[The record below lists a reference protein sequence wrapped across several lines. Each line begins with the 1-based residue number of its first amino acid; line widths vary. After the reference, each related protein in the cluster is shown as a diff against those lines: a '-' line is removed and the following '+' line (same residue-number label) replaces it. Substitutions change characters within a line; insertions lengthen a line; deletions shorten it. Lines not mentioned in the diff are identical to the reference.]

1 MRIPLWAIMGWVV
14 LAMVGTVAAGVV
26 TYSQSRTRTQEL
38 NEIAP
43 LEEGVDVIRIAE
55 LLLGLREPEA
65 PGTEADVTPPPIQPT
80 IPVPTQSVE
89 NTPPVDVTPVA
100 TDPSATAEVTPT
112 EVATDDGSQTGGL
125 DPNDYEWRD
134 PRRVNILLLGI
145 DQRQGE
151 TGPFPTDTIMLL
163 SLHPGA
169 RTGAILSIPRD
180 LYVTFPANVGQGKI
194 NTANIWGENIQYP
207 GGGPEFTKR
216 TVGGLIGIDIDYYI
230 MINFDAFITFVNAI
244 GEIEVCPTAPIDDP
258 KYPDGSYG
266 IRPVHFDS
274 GCQNLPAERLLEY
287 ARTRATEGGDVDRA
301 ARQQEV
307 IFAVR
312 EKLLSLGGATAL
324 LGRAEEIWESV
335 SANVQTDLT
344 FQELLELA
352 LVAEQI
358 PRENIR
364 NGSIT
369 YGEVMTS
376 IGPDGEDILIPIIG
390 DILAL
395 VTELFSPATAPQ
407 P

>member
-1 MRIPLWAIMGWVV
+1 MRIPLWVIMGWVIV
-14 LAMVGTVAAGVV
+14 AMVGTVAAGIV
-26 TYSQSRTRTQEL
+26 TYSQARTRTEEL

-43 LEEGVDVIRIAE
+43 LEEGVDVVRVAE
-55 LLLGLREPEA
+55 LLLGIKEPEA
-65 PGTEADVTPPPIQPT
+65 PGTNTDVTPPPTIIQPT
-80 IPVPTQSVE
+80 MQATLD
-89 NTPPVDVTPVA
+89 TTTPVVDGTPIP
-100 TDPSATAEVTPT
+100 TDTPDPVST
-112 EVATDDGSQTGGL
+112 EVATTEAGL
-125 DPNDYEWRD
+125 NPIDYQLTD

-163 SLHPGA
+163 SLNPLA
-169 RTGAILSIPRD
+169 KTGAILSIPRD
-180 LYVTFPANVGQGKI
+180 IYLTFPSGVGQGKI
-194 NTANIWGENIQYP
+194 NTANIMGENIQFP
-207 GGGPEFTKR
+207 GGGPEFAKR
-216 TVGGLIGIDIDYYI
+216 TVEGLIGINIDYYI

-244 GEIEVCPTAPIDDP
+244 GEVEVCPPAPIDDP

-266 IRPVHFDS
+266 IRPVHFDA

-287 ARTRATEGGDVDRA
+287 ARTRATQNGDIDRA

-312 EKLLSLGGATAL
+312 EKLMSLGGATGLFSKAQ
-324 LGRAEEIWESV
+324 EIWESV
-335 SANVQTDLT
+335 SANVQTDMT

-358 PRENIR
+358 PRENIK

-369 YGEVMTS
+369 YGEAIPQV
-376 IGPDGEDILIPIIG
+376 GPKGEDILVPIVS

-395 VTELFSPATAPQ
+395 VAELFAPPTPAQ
-407 P
+407 

>member
-1 MRIPLWAIMGWVV
+1 MRIPLWVIMGWVIV
-14 LAMVGTVAAGVV
+14 AMVSTVAAGVV
-26 TYSQSRTRTQEL
+26 TYSQARTRTEEL

-43 LEEGVDVIRIAE
+43 LEEGVDIVRVAE
-55 LLLGLREPEA
+55 LLLGLKEPEA
-65 PGTEADVTPPPIQPT
+65 PGTDTDVTPPPTIIQPT
-80 IPVPTQSVE
+80 AQVTSDATAPSVDGTPTPTDS
-89 NTPPVDVTPVA
+89 TVTPDPVSTKVA
-100 TDPSATAEVTPT
+100 TT
-112 EVATDDGSQTGGL
+112 EAGL
-125 DPNDYEWRD
+125 NPIDYQLQD

-163 SLHPGA
+163 SLNPLA
-169 RTGAILSIPRD
+169 KTGAILSIPRD
-180 LYVTFPANVGQGKI
+180 LYVTFPSIGSEGKI
-194 NTANIWGENIQYP
+194 NTANIMGENIQYP
-207 GGGPEFTKR
+207 GGGPEYAKQ
-216 TVGGLIGIDIDYYI
+216 VIQGLIGINIDYYI

-244 GEIEVCPTAPIDDP
+244 GEVEVCPPAPIDDP

-266 IRPVHFDS
+266 IRPVHFDA

-287 ARTRATEGGDVDRA
+287 ARTRATEKGDIDRA

-312 EKLLSLGGATAL
+312 EKLMSLGGATGLFSKAQ
-324 LGRAEEIWESV
+324 EIWESV
-335 SANVQTDLT
+335 SANVQTDMT

-358 PRENIR
+358 PRENIK

-369 YGEVMTS
+369 YGEAIPQV
-376 IGPDGEDILIPIIG
+376 GPNGEDILVPIVS

-395 VTELFSPATAPQ
+395 VAELFAPSTTPQ

>member
-1 MRIPLWAIMGWVV
+1 MRIPLWVIMGWVIV
-14 LAMVGTVAAGVV
+14 AMVGTVAAGIV
-26 TYSQSRTRTQEL
+26 TYSQARTRTEEL

-43 LEEGVDVIRIAE
+43 LEEGVDVVRVAE
-55 LLLGLREPEA
+55 LLLGIKEPEA
-65 PGTEADVTPPPIQPT
+65 PGTNTDVTPPPIIIQPT
-80 IPVPTQSVE
+80 MQATLD
-89 NTPPVDVTPVA
+89 TTTPVVDGTPIP
-100 TDPSATAEVTPT
+100 TDTPDPVST
-112 EVATDDGSQTGGL
+112 EVATTEAGL
-125 DPNDYEWRD
+125 NPIDYQLTD

-163 SLHPGA
+163 SLNPLA
-169 RTGAILSIPRD
+169 KTGAILSIPRD
-180 LYVTFPANVGQGKI
+180 IYLTFPSGVGQGKI
-194 NTANIWGENIQYP
+194 NTANIMGENIQFP
-207 GGGPEFTKR
+207 GGGPEFAKR
-216 TVGGLIGIDIDYYI
+216 TVEGLIGINIDYYI

-244 GEIEVCPTAPIDDP
+244 GEVEVCPPAPIDDP

-266 IRPVHFDS
+266 IRPVHFDA

-287 ARTRATEGGDVDRA
+287 ARTRATQNGDIDRA

-312 EKLLSLGGATAL
+312 EKLMSLGGATGLFSKAQ
-324 LGRAEEIWESV
+324 EIWESV
-335 SANVQTDLT
+335 SANVQTDMT

-358 PRENIR
+358 PRENIK

-369 YGEVMTS
+369 YGEAIPQV
-376 IGPDGEDILIPIIG
+376 GPKGEDILVPIVS

-395 VTELFSPATAPQ
+395 VAELFAPPTPAQ
-407 P
+407 